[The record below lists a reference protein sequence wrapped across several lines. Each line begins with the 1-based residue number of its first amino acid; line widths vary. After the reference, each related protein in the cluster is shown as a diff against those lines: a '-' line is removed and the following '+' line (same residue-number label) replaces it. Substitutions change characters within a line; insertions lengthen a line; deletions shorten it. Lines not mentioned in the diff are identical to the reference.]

1 MNSMKN
7 KKVMIVS
14 VIMLVIAS
22 ILVIYFGFYMFSNPK
37 TMLLQSVSKF
47 KNDVENV
54 TKKMNTEFSD
64 KNGYNASHV
73 LKINGEE
80 LYSLNSSIYENK
92 KEKLAS
98 FDLELNQ
105 GDSNLINF
113 YQIISGDKVY
123 FKTKELDNYYYT
135 DFEYFSAL
143 SGVEN
148 EISEKML
155 EYLYDSFKE
164 VLTTKDIKS
173 EKVKLELGE
182 KEKKVTKLSYDID
195 GNNLYKVLNKTL
207 DKVVND
213 KDMVDKILKAGNFS
227 QSDFDDSIP
236 EFRNKIK
243 TLKEENILI
252 TYNVYYYGFNNIVM
266 YELETSDYSVQ
277 LYDYDNINKIV
288 LTNGKDSVI
297 EVKVTE
303 KKDNYIIDGKIGNYT
318 FNGTYNEKNDNST
331 LVLNLNIED
340 LIIKLNVNI
349 TYKKDNIEV
358 NSVVTALGN
367 KIELNSN
374 FKPINE
380 KEIDTDSLKNSIDM
394 NDLTDEDIGNILEKL
409 NNNPLMALI
418 SKYIFDD
425 GSDDTNIDT
434 DIDSDYYDR
443 FIVE

>member
-1 MNSMKN
+1 MYRGK
-7 KKVMIVS
+7 
-14 VIMLVIAS
+14 
-22 ILVIYFGFYMFSNPK
+22 
-37 TMLLQSVSKF
+37 Q
-47 KNDVENV
+47 
-54 TKKMNTEFSD
+54 
-64 KNGYNASHV
+64 
-73 LKINGEE
+73 
-80 LYSLNSSIYENK
+80 
-92 KEKLAS
+92 
-98 FDLELNQ
+98 
-105 GDSNLINF
+105 
-113 YQIISGDKVY
+113 
-123 FKTKELDNYYYT
+123 TKELDNYYYT

-173 EKVKLELGE
+173 EKVKLDLGE

-303 KKDNYIIDGKIGNYT
+303 KKDNYIINGKIGNYT

-394 NDLTDEDIGNILEKL
+394 NDLTDDDIGNILEKL

-434 DIDSDYYDR
+434 NIDSDYYDR